1 MQSVVISAEET
12 AMGGTCNM
20 THDTLNERDLFF
32 RQSLKYADDLVKVYE
47 EEKRRRKV
55 LEEANRKLVVEI
67 AARRQAELD
76 LRTAHQ
82 ELDRRVRE
90 RTEELSISNEKL
102 RMEVAQRAH
111 AEEQIRASLKEK
123 EILLSEIHHRV
134 KNNLQIISS
143 LLSLQSAH
151 VDDPRIVEALR
162 DSQDRIR
169 SMALIHEQLYRSDD
183 LSRIDYAEYLKSLA
197 KALTQTHS
205 RGMASVQI
213 TVDAAHVFLDVARAL
228 PCSLVI
234 NELVSNALKH
244 AFPDRS
250 GGEIRVEFSR
260 MDDRCF
266 TFTVADNG
274 KGLPQ
279 GFDYRNTTSLG
290 LQLVVNLVEAQLR
303 GSIAVCNENGAA
315 FRATF
320 PCSGQE

>member
-1 MQSVVISAEET
+1 MQSVEISTEET
-12 AMGGTCNM
+12 ATVGTCNM

-55 LEEANRKLVVEI
+55 LEESNRKLIVEI

-76 LRTAHQ
+76 LLTAHQ
-82 ELDRRVRE
+82 ELDKRVRE

-102 RMEVAQRAH
+102 RMEIAQRTL
-111 AEEQIRASLKEK
+111 AEEQIRESLREK

-151 VDDPRIVEALR
+151 VDDPKIVDALR

-169 SMALIHEQLYRSDD
+169 SMALIHEQLYQSDD
-183 LSRIDYAEYLKSLA
+183 LSRIDYADYLKSLA
-197 KALTQTHS
+197 KALTQTHGN
-205 RGMASVQI
+205 RIGSVQI
-213 TVDAAHVFLDVARAL
+213 SVHASHVFLDVARAL

-234 NELVSNALKH
+234 NELVSNSLKH
-244 AFPDRS
+244 AFPPQCA
-250 GGEIRVEFSR
+250 GEIRVEFLRKDAQSY
-260 MDDRCF
+260 
-266 TFTVADNG
+266 TFAVQDNG
-274 KGLPQ
+274 KGLPD
-279 GFDYRNTTSLG
+279 GFDYRNTASLG
-290 LQLVVNLVEAQLR
+290 LQLVVNLVETQLR
-303 GSIAVCNENGAA
+303 GSIEVLHKNGVT

-320 PCSGQE
+320 PSCEQV